1 MYSRIIGATIVGMGL
16 LVGSPLRVLAEQE
29 HSGHMHEGQAGV
41 QMSSEAG
48 QGHCEHCQQSTKDLD
63 EVLAKL
69 DKAKQSNDIAEIRA
83 TLDEVQQ
90 PLAQLKEHMA
100 TCPMKMSK
108 AEGMCPM
115 CKIKLDKDGRCP
127 QCGMK
132 M

>member
-1 MYSRIIGATIVGMGL
+1 MYSRIVVVLIGVGL
-16 LVGSPLRVLAEQE
+16 LVGSPLHVLAEQE
-29 HSGHMHEGQAGV
+29 HGGHAHNEQTGA
-41 QMSSEAG
+41 QMSNEAG
-48 QGHCEHCQQSTKDLD
+48 QGHCEHCQQSAKDLD

-69 DKAKQSNDIAEIRA
+69 NTAKQSNDIAEIRA
-83 TLDEVQQ
+83 TLNEVQQ

-108 AEGMCPM
+108 AEGMCSM
-115 CKIKLDKDGRCP
+115 CKVKLDKDGRCP